1 MTDPVPAEIA
11 TALGNAAP
19 TGWAEIVLTVSATVV
34 ATEFALQVRM
44 RDGSPGSMELPAG
57 VKAAFRALREEK
69 YEPGRGT
76 WFSANVRLR
85 PNSAPEF
92 SYDFDSDPNW
102 WPPLHPS
109 AFTRDQEA
117 FPRDDEHVPPWLRKL
132 LDEGGEQE
140 RLRAQE

>member
-19 TGWAEIVLTVSATVV
+19 PGWAEIVLTVSATVV
-34 ATEFALQVRM
+34 ANDFALQVRM
-44 RDGSPGSMELPAG
+44 RDGSPGSMELPAPA
-57 VKAAFRALREEK
+57 KAAFRALRDEM

-76 WFSANVRLR
+76 WFSAKVVLR
-85 PNSAPEF
+85 PDSSPEF
-92 SYDFDSDPNW
+92 TYDLDGDPNW

-109 AFTRDQEA
+109 AFTRDLEA
-117 FPRDDEHVPPWLRKL
+117 YPRDDEHVPAWLRKL
-132 LDEGGEQE
+132 LDEGGEQD